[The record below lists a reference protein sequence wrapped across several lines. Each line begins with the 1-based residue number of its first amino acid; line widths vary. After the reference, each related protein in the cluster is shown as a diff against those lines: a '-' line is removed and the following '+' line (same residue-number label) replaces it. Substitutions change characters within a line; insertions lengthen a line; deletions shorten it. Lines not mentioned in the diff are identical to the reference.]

1 MVRSRRAKTEIDW
14 DRLGRTV
21 LLGVRFLDDVIEVN
35 RYPLPQIKRLARG
48 NRKIGLGVM
57 GFAHLLIRLGVPY
70 DSPRSV
76 RLAQDIM
83 RYIQEHGHE
92 ASRELARARGSFPN
106 FPGSVYDRQGRAPMR
121 NATVT
126 TIAPTGTLSMIAG
139 CSSGIEPLFA
149 LYSTRIIPGDI
160 GVGEM
165 DPLFSEFASAEG
177 FLDRRLEDQLKK
189 TGSLPDDIPVPRRMR
204 ALFATA
210 ARIPPGRHVKIQAAF
225 QKHTDN
231 AVSKTINFSQGVSPD
246 EVREAFLLA
255 HEMRCKGITIY
266 RDGSRTGQTL
276 TCGLSS
282 AC

>member
-1 MVRSRRAKTEIDW
+1 
-14 DRLGRTV
+14 
-21 LLGVRFLDDVIEVN
+21 
-35 RYPLPQIKRLARG
+35 
-48 NRKIGLGVM
+48 
-57 GFAHLLIRLGVPY
+57 
-70 DSPRSV
+70 
-76 RLAQDIM
+76 
-83 RYIQEHGHE
+83 
-92 ASRELARARGSFPN
+92 
-106 FPGSVYDRQGRAPMR
+106 DRQGRAPMR

-139 CSSGIEPLFA
+139 CSSGIEPLYA

-165 DPLFSEFASAEG
+165 DPLFREFASAEG
-177 FLDRRLEDQLKK
+177 VLDRRLEALLKK

-204 ALFATA
+204 DLFATA

-276 TCGLSS
+276 TCGQSS